1 MKLSHNDIKII
12 QRYFTDKPVKKA
24 FIFGSYAR
32 NTATEHSD
40 IDILV
45 ELDYS
50 KYIGLG
56 FVKMQ
61 QDLEDQLHKKVDLIS
76 EKALSKFI
84 IPFVESDKKLIYER

>member
-1 MKLSHNDIKII
+1 MRLSKEDIRII
-12 QRYFTDKPVKKA
+12 RQYFTDKPVKKA
-24 FIFGSYAR
+24 FIFGSQAR
-32 NTATEHSD
+32 GEANEYSD
-40 IDILV
+40 VDILV

-84 IPFVESDKKLIYER
+84 IPFIESDKKLIYER

>member
-1 MKLSHNDIKII
+1 MKISQQEIQII
-12 QRYFTDKPVKKA
+12 QHYFADKPVKKA
-24 FIFGSYAR
+24 FIFGSQAR
-32 NTATEHSD
+32 GDANELSD

-56 FVKMQ
+56 FVTMQ

-76 EKALSKFI
+76 EKALSKYI
-84 IPFVESDKKLIYER
+84 LPFVESDKQLIYER

>member
-1 MKLSHNDIKII
+1 MKLSQNDIKII

-24 FIFGSYAR
+24 FIFGSQAR
-32 NTATEHSD
+32 GTASEHSD
-40 IDILV
+40 VDILV

-61 QDLEDQLHKKVDLIS
+61 QDLEDQLHKRVDLIS
-76 EKALSKFI
+76 EKALSKYI
-84 IPFVESDKKLIYER
+84 LPFVESDKQLIYER

>member
-1 MKLSHNDIKII
+1 MRLSQKDIKII

-24 FIFGSYAR
+24 FIFGSQAR
-32 NTATEHSD
+32 GEADEFSD
-40 IDILV
+40 VDILV

-76 EKALSKFI
+76 EKSLSKFI
-84 IPFVESDKKLIYER
+84 MPFVESDKRLIYER

>member
-1 MKLSHNDIKII
+1 MRLSKKDIRII
-12 QRYFTDKPVKKA
+12 QQYFTDKPVKKA
-24 FIFGSYAR
+24 FIFGSQAR
-32 NTATEHSD
+32 GEANEYSD
-40 IDILV
+40 VDILV

-76 EKALSKFI
+76 EKSLSKFI